1 MHLKSRSS
9 VALASAVLLGAAPLV
24 AQKPRPKRPPAAAP
38 ADTARRADSAATAKD
53 SLTRFLENFSLRNLG
68 PAAYSG
74 RVTALAVPH
83 AAGYPNTFYV
93 GAAGGGVW
101 KTTNGGITWQSVS
114 EGLGVQTIGDLAVA
128 PSDTNIVWVGTG
140 EKNSLRSQWWGD
152 GVYKSTDGGK
162 KWTNMG
168 LKDTRSIG
176 RIVLHP
182 TNPDIV
188 YVAALGHLWGAN
200 PERGIYKTTD
210 GGKTWSRILFV
221 NDTTGFVDLEMDPAN
236 PDVLYAAAWHRLRW
250 GGSHMQGVGK
260 GSGIYKTADGG
271 KSWTKLTDPALK
283 NGLPTDR
290 LGRIGLAVS
299 AKDPKVVYAT
309 IQVDRG
315 VTDPL
320 QGRYGGVFRSSD
332 AGATWTQ
339 VNDLQAIPH
348 YYYDDI
354 WIDPTDP
361 DHVWT
366 VSPAL
371 LESKDGGKSFAPDS
385 LHLVHGDYHA
395 LWIDRGDPQHLII
408 GNDGGVYVSR
418 DGGKAWDHMAIP
430 IGQFYTVVV
439 DSSLTPYQVCGGLQD
454 NGVWCGPSRTRDTL
468 GITDGDWYP
477 VNGGDGMWVQIP
489 ANDPY
494 TVYSGWQFGHVSR
507 LDLKTWQRDD
517 ITPLALDAGLDSGYP
532 YNWGWTT
539 PILVSQHDPTVLYV
553 GANHLIRM
561 THRGDDWEVLGPD
574 MTRASREHPSPEVGH
589 TSYHAVFAIAESPR
603 SKDVLW
609 AGSDD
614 GLVWLTRDGGKTW
627 IELSASFPKGAPTS
641 CWVAT
646 IVTSYHVASRAYLV
660 YDCHS
665 RDDYAPHVYRTED
678 FGKTWAEIGQPLPA
692 DQGSLTLFEDPVNQ
706 RLLWV
711 GTATGAYVTLDG
723 GKSWRRFGKNL
734 PPVPVESMAMSFAQR
749 DLVVSTHGR
758 GLWITNIA
766 ALEEMT
772 DTLLAEAVHLFQV
785 PAAYQYRPRDT
796 YPDWGSRPFVAPN
809 PPRGAVITYYLREVQ
824 PDGVKLVIATAAGDT
839 IRHITG
845 PGYPGLQH
853 VTWDLTRDKPR
864 PRELGGPTS
873 RDDLRRVLPG
883 EYVVRLTLGK
893 RPLEQRI
900 VVQDWPADR
909 VGRLR

>member
-1 MHLKSRSS
+1 MRDAHVSAPRLDPPNVRRAPVACQSRWPSPPGRRRISPSPARSPMRLMYRTS
-9 VALASAVLLGAAPLV
+9 VALACAALLGAVSLA
-24 AQKPRPKRPPAAAP
+24 AQKPTKRPAAAAR
-38 ADTARRADSAATAKD
+38 ADTAARPDTAAGAKD
-53 SLTRFLENFSLRNLG
+53 SLTRFLEGFSFRNLG

-152 GVYKSTDGGK
+152 GVYKSADGGK
-162 KWTNMG
+162 KWTNVG

-188 YVAALGHLWGAN
+188 YVAALGHLWGTN

-221 NDTTGFVDLEMDPAN
+221 NDTTGFVDLEMDPGN
-236 PDVLYAAAWHRLRW
+236 PEVLYAAAWHRLRW

-354 WIDPTDP
+354 WIDPTNP

-418 DGGKAWDHMAIP
+418 DGGKAWEHMAIP
-430 IGQFYTVVV
+430 IRQFYTVVV
-439 DSSLTPYQVCGGLQD
+439 GSSRTPYQVCG
-454 NGVWCGPSRTRDTL
+454 
-468 GITDGDWYP
+468 
-477 VNGGDGMWVQIP
+477 
-489 ANDPY
+489 
-494 TVYSGWQFGHVSR
+494 
-507 LDLKTWQRDD
+507 
-517 ITPLALDAGLDSGYP
+517 
-532 YNWGWTT
+532 
-539 PILVSQHDPTVLYV
+539 
-553 GANHLIRM
+553 NHLIRM

-603 SKDVLW
+603 SKDVVW

-627 IELSASFPKGAPTS
+627 AELSASFPKGAPTS
-641 CWVAT
+641 CWGAA
-646 IVTSYHVASRAYLV
+646 IVPSYHVESRAYLV

-665 RDDYAPHVYRTED
+665 RDDYGPHVYRTED
-678 FGKTWAEIGQPLPA
+678 FGKTWTEVGKALPA
-692 DQGSLTLFEDPVNQ
+692 DQGSLTVFEDPVNQ

-734 PPVPVESMAMSFAQR
+734 PTVPVESMAMSFAQR

-758 GLWITNIA
+758 GLWITNVV

-785 PAAYQYRPRDT
+785 PTAYQYRPRDT

-809 PPRGAVITYYLREVQ
+809 PPRGA
-824 PDGVKLVIATAAGDT
+824 G
-839 IRHITG
+839 
-845 PGYPGLQH
+845 
-853 VTWDLTRDKPR
+853 
-864 PRELGGPTS
+864 
-873 RDDLRRVLPG
+873 
-883 EYVVRLTLGK
+883 
-893 RPLEQRI
+893 
-900 VVQDWPADR
+900 
-909 VGRLR
+909 

>member
-1 MHLKSRSS
+1 
-9 VALASAVLLGAAPLV
+9 
-24 AQKPRPKRPPAAAP
+24 
-38 ADTARRADSAATAKD
+38 
-53 SLTRFLENFSLRNLG
+53 
-68 PAAYSG
+68 
-74 RVTALAVPH
+74 
-83 AAGYPNTFYV
+83 
-93 GAAGGGVW
+93 
-101 KTTNGGITWQSVS
+101 
-114 EGLGVQTIGDLAVA
+114 
-128 PSDTNIVWVGTG
+128 
-140 EKNSLRSQWWGD
+140 
-152 GVYKSTDGGK
+152 
-162 KWTNMG
+162 
-168 LKDTRSIG
+168 
-176 RIVLHP
+176 
-182 TNPDIV
+182 
-188 YVAALGHLWGAN
+188 
-200 PERGIYKTTD
+200 
-210 GGKTWSRILFV
+210 
-221 NDTTGFVDLEMDPAN
+221 
-236 PDVLYAAAWHRLRW
+236 
-250 GGSHMQGVGK
+250 
-260 GSGIYKTADGG
+260 
-271 KSWTKLTDPALK
+271 
-283 NGLPTDR
+283 
-290 LGRIGLAVS
+290 
-299 AKDPKVVYAT
+299 
-309 IQVDRG
+309 
-315 VTDPL
+315 TDPL

-354 WIDPTDP
+354 WIDPTNP

-561 THRGDDWEVLGPD
+561 THRGDDWEVLGPG
-574 MTRASREHPSPEVGH
+574 MTR
-589 TSYHAVFAIAESPR
+589 
-603 SKDVLW
+603 
-609 AGSDD
+609 
-614 GLVWLTRDGGKTW
+614 
-627 IELSASFPKGAPTS
+627 
-641 CWVAT
+641 
-646 IVTSYHVASRAYLV
+646 
-660 YDCHS
+660 
-665 RDDYAPHVYRTED
+665 
-678 FGKTWAEIGQPLPA
+678 AEIGQPLPA

-772 DTLLAEAVHLFQV
+772 DTLLAEAV
-785 PAAYQYRPRDT
+785 
-796 YPDWGSRPFVAPN
+796 
-809 PPRGAVITYYLREVQ
+809 
-824 PDGVKLVIATAAGDT
+824 
-839 IRHITG
+839 
-845 PGYPGLQH
+845 
-853 VTWDLTRDKPR
+853 
-864 PRELGGPTS
+864 
-873 RDDLRRVLPG
+873 
-883 EYVVRLTLGK
+883 
-893 RPLEQRI
+893 
-900 VVQDWPADR
+900 
-909 VGRLR
+909 